1 MKHALLSVCLL
12 LVHSLSVSVSSGGF
26 SSVPANGS
34 FSCLE
39 LQKWAK
45 TEKHYS
51 NDRKTSLFALMTPEE
66 CLKQPVIRVQ
76 SVKYSQYNSNE
87 KYFSSAKD
95 KCAEH
100 DENAVVFLSNF
111 SINHNFSHFLHAL
124 LRLFCALVDAR
135 YITYDEKTDSFVKSN
150 YIIWIDENF
159 KLSSRGFEWLS
170 MMGPVRKLGSLKRG
184 TCVSANSVVYG
195 SGCVHLLPPEK
206 WYGYP
211 GCRANKVLPSFAAFV
226 RAHHK
231 ISNIAPVVRVDNRG
245 VVDTNKLSLAFS
257 VRKVGD
263 LTGKRSISNLAQL
276 QTVLDKSMRVSHQ
289 LNNISFE
296 DLDVPS
302 VVHQMSRVHVFVSV
316 HGAGIT
322 NTFFML
328 PGTAVVEILPFP
340 LCNCRSP
347 DYFYGMAGY
356 YQGSSMALGLK
367 HYTYCVPAFHTKWHE
382 KPKDASPNVKCNWR
396 HLHAVEEVRID
407 ETNFASLIRSI
418 ERELIADGAVEITT
432 PIISLNPHVNG

>member
-1 MKHALLSVCLL
+1 MREPCPH
-12 LVHSLSVSVSSGGF
+12 
-26 SSVPANGS
+26 
-34 FSCLE
+34 
-39 LQKWAK
+39 
-45 TEKHYS
+45 
-51 NDRKTSLFALMTPEE
+51 FALMTPEE

-76 SVKYSQYNSNE
+76 SVKYSQYNPNE

-211 GCRANKVLPSFAAFV
+211 GCRANKVC
-226 RAHHK
+226 
-231 ISNIAPVVRVDNRG
+231 
-245 VVDTNKLSLAFS
+245 
-257 VRKVGD
+257 
-263 LTGKRSISNLAQL
+263 
-276 QTVLDKSMRVSHQ
+276 
-289 LNNISFE
+289 
-296 DLDVPS
+296 
-302 VVHQMSRVHVFVSV
+302 
-316 HGAGIT
+316 
-322 NTFFML
+322 
-328 PGTAVVEILPFP
+328 IL
-340 LCNCRSP
+340 
-347 DYFYGMAGY
+347 
-356 YQGSSMALGLK
+356 
-367 HYTYCVPAFHTKWHE
+367 
-382 KPKDASPNVKCNWR
+382 
-396 HLHAVEEVRID
+396 
-407 ETNFASLIRSI
+407 
-418 ERELIADGAVEITT
+418 
-432 PIISLNPHVNG
+432 